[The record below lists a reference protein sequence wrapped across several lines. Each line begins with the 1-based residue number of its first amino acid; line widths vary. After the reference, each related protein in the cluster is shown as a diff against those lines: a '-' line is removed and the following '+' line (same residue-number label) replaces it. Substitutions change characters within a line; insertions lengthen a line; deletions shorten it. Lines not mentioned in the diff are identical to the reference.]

1 MAAMLKLEH
10 DDVLRRLGYKQLLQ
24 VHDEVILEGPEEAAD
39 EALARVVEIMSNP
52 IDRKL
57 LVDLVVDASIGDTWA
72 EAK

>member
-1 MAAMLKLEH
+1 MLKLEH